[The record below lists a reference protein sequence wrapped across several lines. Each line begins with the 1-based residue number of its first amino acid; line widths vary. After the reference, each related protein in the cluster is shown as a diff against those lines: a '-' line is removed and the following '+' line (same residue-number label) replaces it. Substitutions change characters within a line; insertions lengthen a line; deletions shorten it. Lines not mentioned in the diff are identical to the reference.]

1 MTIGTCEAP
10 TSIVPAGL
18 RVSNGRRA
26 RPLYVVCSPV
36 RGVGKTLVS
45 RLLTEVHFIDEKQ
58 VAAFDLADEGPQ
70 MADFLPGCTAISE
83 IGNILG
89 QMQFFERLICDSD
102 STTIVDLSHRVF
114 RDFFLVV
121 HKIGFFEEARRRS
134 VEPVILFIVDQD
146 PKAAKA
152 YAILRRWFSD
162 VALIPLR
169 NHKSATGM
177 RFLEKFPLSSAV
189 PLSVQIPVLSP
200 ALTAIVDQPS

>member
-1 MTIGTCEAP
+1 
-10 TSIVPAGL
+10 
-18 RVSNGRRA
+18 
-26 RPLYVVCSPV
+26 
-36 RGVGKTLVS
+36 
-45 RLLTEVHFIDEKQ
+45 
-58 VAAFDLADEGPQ
+58 

-83 IGNILG
+83 IGNIVG
-89 QMQFFERLICDSD
+89 QMQFFERLISDGD
-102 STTIVDLSHRVF
+102 STIIIDLSHRVF

-169 NHKSATGM
+169 NQKSAAGM

-189 PLSVQIPVLSP
+189 PLSVEVPVLSP
-200 ALTAIVDQPS
+200 ALTAVVDQPSFSFLQFWNRSMERLPDHLDDELRHWMKRVLLQFRQIELCVFCDGILSSLFSKDPARGGTGLQGDSERS